1 MTHIE
6 QAIKEAVD
14 KGEYKP
20 QNIGFTKGDTTL
32 ESICMDGEKVVINA
46 YKEYYSPRWRYDQRR
61 DGGFWIH
68 YTQITSDPLFWQ
80 ALGKA
85 RGWGDFLNETDGRPA
100 WIDRWHRFID
110 HLASGKDAEG
120 FFKNL

>member
-85 RGWGDFLNETDGRPA
+85 RGWEA
-100 WIDRWHRFID
+100 KS
-110 HLASGKDAEG
+110 SGTYMNTG
-120 FFKNL
+120 TC